1 MSAKNESRL
10 LLAAVGSPGLCLFR
24 RGPAHQW
31 PGEHSSPETLYQSP
45 VLQKE
50 AGLQGRVGCQGS
62 DGSTLGVLRSPQT
75 KAFHIVRALIQSPVF
90 LLFSVAFGLGHK
102 ALNQHSAEPGKS
114 ETKAP
119 D

>member
-1 MSAKNESRL
+1 MFSWLLWGLLVCVSSGETQLTSGLGSTPHLRL
-10 LLAAVGSPGLCLFR
+10 CTRA
-24 RGPAHQW
+24 
-31 PGEHSSPETLYQSP
+31 P

-62 DGSTLGVLRSPQT
+62 DGSTLGVLRSPRT